1 MKNVP
6 WLHTNKTTENKLRVH
21 IYKYT
26 PPPFSRLASPPLQYL
41 ENKSKRF
48 VHKRC
53 SLLWNCTLPLGVID
67 RSRSFVLRLLLFAVC
82 AHQSTSMLHNLSD
95 NMCNCYYKPQNFAPN
110 SSVGPLSPSRENI
123 FVVSFSIKHD
133 VLHQHKKKP
142 TLNLKKLLNS
152 KT

>member
-6 WLHTNKTTENKLRVH
+6 CCTRIKQPKTNCAFTSINTL
-21 IYKYT
+21 
-26 PPPFSRLASPPLQYL
+26 PLLSPASPPHYL

-53 SLLWNCTLPLGVID
+53 SLLWNCTHALGVID

-110 SSVGPLSPSRENI
+110 SSVGPFSPSRENI